1 MDSSSNSPIRLSAST
16 ATNAGT
22 VDSNDDDINNN
33 SNNLLSVMADS
44 NWAGVESI
52 LRQLPIN
59 PNARDK
65 SGRTALH
72 IACELGNLTVAGLL
86 LKKGADI
93 EARYNFGRTALHV
106 AGEAGREGVLD
117 FLIKNGANIEAKD
130 NVGRTVLQR
139 VCYKGYLSLATRLLD
154 AGANSETQDETGS
167 YPLHSACEKGH
178 THITSLL
185 LDRGTNII
193 NSRDNFGR
201 SGLHLACL
209 YDHLDT
215 VTWLCDRGAAYD
227 SADCDGRTP
236 LHVSSFKDHTEIVAY
251 LVGVGANIEF
261 SSNDGRTPLHCAAAK
276 GHTET
281 IYFLLDKNAN
291 TEALVEIAVI
301 GVAFY
306 FYRKAEAY
314 AKNWRIYQPQI
325 LYIGVYLATLF
336 YLPCTLALFRL
347 YVCESGSGILS
358 ADRHVTCGS
367 AEHIVITVFCSLV
380 HLPVI
385 ILTPTALYIWTKEL
399 CVYDLSPDHE
409 KRLQM
414 WEILYLMD
422 VTNEYADNCCWAI
435 SSFKRKSA
443 YFRCHMLLLKL
454 GLACVFVG
462 CRQNLSVQ
470 ALLCVILI
478 SVFYGYYGL
487 YRKTYRCW
495 ISSRMLTVAAVVL
508 IVDTCFGFAN
518 SLGIKNFIMVASTE
532 SVVLLC
538 VNVVGATA
546 LCVLLLLAFGCHR
559 ERIKVL
565 LFNCDVM
572 LSQWPAFLTL
582 RNIAESPRLHAL
594 CLQWVAALRKANAIQ
609 LEVMTASHA
618 LLDIDGLETAIRDLR
633 AHWLCASAV
642 GSVFTV
648 ALSETLEELLELH
661 TEMRSKALRTVN
673 HWDDSFIVLAETHRF
688 SHRHA
693 HTLLM
698 SDRKKRILT
707 KLLALRTITSGAK
720 INKDKD
726 ILRALSFKRR
736 HSSFVV
742 SRNLSPHSSLH
753 SPVHSPNPLVQYLDQ
768 ANHAMESQQFEELI
782 DWIGELTTKSNT
794 LLTVLQAR
802 GGLIGGNIESK
813 PAESDGE
820 VYMLL
825 DDWEALINLF
835 ESYSYPRLNAHFS
848 DIDVENWYTFRA
860 ALFETLPNVNEG
872 VAEGSYAPEANSNM
886 FSQGSVD
893 ELDRLLGLHSGWNKF
908 PFPEEGNDSGIQEV

>member
-1 MDSSSNSPIRLSAST
+1 VRFISDLTMDASDQNAPVELIIQSEPLLSTSDSNNNNNDSSNVTRNDTDTTIDRPRKPVPLKLSSVLT
-16 ATNAGT
+16 SSRWKYVM
-22 VDSNDDDINNN
+22 VDYYWHEKVLLVIDLLQVYGLVWVCSQPWPWPYIWVLWTRWSVAFNVDIF
-33 SNNLLSVMADS
+33 SLTPDGALA
-44 NWAGVESI
+44 
-52 LRQLPIN
+52 
-59 PNARDK
+59 
-65 SGRTALH
+65 GRTNN
-72 IACELGNLTVAGLL
+72 IGMS
-86 LKKGADI
+86 K
-93 EARYNFGRTALHV
+93 FGD
-106 AGEAGREGVLD
+106 LD
-117 FLIKNGANIEAKD
+117 
-130 NVGRTVLQR
+130 
-139 VCYKGYLSLATRLLD
+139 GYLYYA
-154 AGANSETQDETGS
+154 
-167 YPLHSACEKGH
+167 
-178 THITSLL
+178 
-185 LDRGTNII
+185 
-193 NSRDNFGR
+193 
-201 SGLHLACL
+201 
-209 YDHLDT
+209 
-215 VTWLCDRGAAYD
+215 
-227 SADCDGRTP
+227 
-236 LHVSSFKDHTEIVAY
+236 
-251 LVGVGANIEF
+251 VGF
-261 SSNDGRTPLHCAAAK
+261 
-276 GHTET
+276 
-281 IYFLLDKNAN
+281 
-291 TEALVEIAVI
+291 ALVEIAVI

-314 AKNWRIYQPQI
+314 AKNWRIYQPLI

-435 SSFKRKSA
+435 SSFKRKAA

-565 LFNCDVM
+565 LSNCDVM

-673 HWDDSFIVLAETHRF
+673 HWDDSFIVLAESHRF

-872 VAEGSYAPEANSNM
+872 VAEGSYANEANSNM